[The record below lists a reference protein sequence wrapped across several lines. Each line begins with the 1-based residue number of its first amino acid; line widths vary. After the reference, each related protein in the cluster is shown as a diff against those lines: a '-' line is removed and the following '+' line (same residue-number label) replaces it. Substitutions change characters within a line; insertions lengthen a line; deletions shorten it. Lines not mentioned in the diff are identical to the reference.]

1 MYDGFIKVAAATP
14 KLRVADISFNTK
26 EIIKMVREADQKG
39 AKLIVFPELSV
50 TAYTCGDLF
59 FQESLIQQAL
69 EGIRQIAMETAVTD
83 ILIIAGL
90 PLAVGSKL
98 YNAAAFI
105 KSGTILGFATKQH
118 LPDYNEF
125 YESRYF
131 SVLENNTAIRLRGT
145 DIPVGPKLLFCA
157 ENLDSLK
164 ISAEICEDLWA
175 PIPPSTLHALNGA
188 TVMVNLSASDDI
200 AGKNNHRRLLVK
212 SQSGRSLCA
221 YLYAN
226 AGPGESSTDL
236 VFGGHNSICE
246 NGAVLAEASA
256 FEENI
261 LYADIDLQ
269 RIIQQRR
276 KTTTFRPQPGEGY
289 QKIMFH
295 IQLSNTAL
303 DRRFNPTP
311 FIPQTGAHLKERCEE
326 VLSIQYQGL
335 KKRLAHIGLK
345 TVTLGIS
352 GGLDSTL
359 ALLVAAKAFDSLNIP
374 RSGIVAV
381 TMPCFGTSDR
391 TYTNAQKLI
400 SCLGAQFREV
410 NIRAAVTQH
419 LSDIG
424 SSIENHDVTF
434 ENAQARE
441 RTQVL
446 MDIANQTGGIVI
458 GTGDLSELALGF
470 ATYNGDHMSMYGVNA
485 SVPKTL
491 VRFLVKYVADTAGGA
506 LKEVLYDILDT
517 PVSPE
522 LLPPNEDG
530 SVAQQTEKI
539 VGPYELHDFFLYYML
554 RWGFAPKKIL
564 RMANHA
570 FAGTYDEETISKW
583 LNIFLR
589 RFYANQF
596 KRSCL
601 PDGPKVGSISLS
613 PRSDFRMPSDA
624 SIPKLFL

>member
-1 MYDGFIKVAAATP
+1 MHDGFMKVAAATP
-14 KLRVADISFNTK
+14 KIRVADTAFNAR
-26 EIIKMVREADQKG
+26 EMIKMIREADRQG
-39 AKLIVFPELSV
+39 AKLIVLPELSI
-50 TAYTCGDLF
+50 TGYTCGDLF
-59 FQESLIQQAL
+59 FQESLILQAL
-69 EGIRQIAMETAVTD
+69 DGIKQITVETAVTD
-83 ILIIAGL
+83 ILIVAGL
-90 PLAVGSKL
+90 PLAIGSKL

-105 KSGTILGFATKQH
+105 KSGNILGFATKSF

-125 YESRYF
+125 YETRYF
-131 SVLENNTAIRLRGT
+131 SVLEENTFINIDGKQ
-145 DIPVGPKLLFCA
+145 IPAGPKLLFCA
-157 ENLDSLK
+157 ENMDALK

-175 PIPPSTLHALNGA
+175 PIPPSTNHALNGA
-188 TVMVNLSASDDI
+188 SVIVNLSASDEA
-200 AGKNNHRRLLVK
+200 AGKNNHRRLLLR
-212 SQSGRSLCA
+212 SQSGRSICA

-236 VFGGHNSICE
+236 VFGGRSSICE
-246 NGAVLAEASA
+246 NGIMLAEAKS
-256 FEENI
+256 FEESI

-276 KTTTFRPQPGEGY
+276 KTTTFRPQTGEGY
-289 QKIMFH
+289 HKIMFN
-295 IQLSNTAL
+295 IQLCKTPL
-303 DRRFNPTP
+303 DRIFNPTP
-311 FIPQTGAHLKERCEE
+311 FIPQTDAHLEERCEE

-359 ALLVAAKAFDSLNIP
+359 ALLVTAKAFDSLNLS

-391 TYTNAQKLI
+391 TYSNAQKLI
-400 SCLGAQFREV
+400 ASLGAQFREV
-410 NIRAAVTQH
+410 NIKAAVTQH
-419 LSDIG
+419 LTDIG
-424 SSIENHDVTF
+424 CNIENHDVTF

-491 VRFLVKYVADTAGGA
+491 VRFLVKYVADTAGGE
-506 LKEVLYDILDT
+506 LKDILYDILDT

-522 LLPPNEDG
+522 LLPPNQDG

-554 RWGFAPKKIL
+554 RWGFSPKKIL
-564 RMANHA
+564 RMAQHS
-570 FAGTYDEETISKW
+570 FAGTYDEETIAKW

-596 KRSCL
+596 KRSCM
-601 PDGPKVGSISLS
+601 PDGPKAGSISLS
-613 PRSDFRMPSDA
+613 PRGDFRMPSDA
-624 SIPKLFL
+624 VIPKPFL